1 MRPDALLVNTSRSGL
16 INEHDLAAAL
26 KAGRPAMAALD
37 VFDEEPLP
45 ADHPF
50 RHMRQITLS
59 PHLGF
64 VANPVYEIFANTVA
78 QRLREHIK

>member
-1 MRPDALLVNTSRSGL
+1 
-16 INEHDLAAAL
+16 
-26 KAGRPAMAALD
+26 MAALD

-50 RHMRQITLS
+50 RHMRQVTLS

-64 VANPVYEIFANTVA
+64 VANPVYEIFAKTVA
-78 QRLREHIK
+78 QRLKEQLQ